1 MQIFVRERMKI
12 LSKSK
17 VAQVFLFFFSPPLW
31 LNTLSL
37 LALWFLSYFF
47 PEKSHRLV
55 ESKTVKG
62 MFATRHRNTCPHSL
76 PIAHQTHRPVD
87 GCKPGWRLGRLNS
100 IRSATHTIPDSLF
113 TCFSQSHKRTALFS
127 WPFLL
132 PTNAARWQ
140 QRHHKVAF
148 LPVVPAPLW
157 RTVVLWR
164 YIFFFFAALQ
174 PQLFHWMTEHSPC
187 NFPLPPSF
195 PRVLALHQICLCA
208 ILITAKAIFMVVFCE
223 NTNLQK
229 RW

>member
-17 VAQVFLFFFSPPLW
+17 VAQVFLFFFFPLW

-76 PIAHQTHRPVD
+76 PIAHQTHRPAD
-87 GCKPGWRLGRLNS
+87 GWKPGWRLGRLNS
-100 IRSATHTIPDSLF
+100 IRSATQTITDSCLLASVRATKNRPLFPD
-113 TCFSQSHKRTALFS
+113 H
-127 WPFLL
+127 FLHI
-132 PTNAARWQ
+132 NAQRWQ

-148 LPVVPAPLW
+148 FSPSYLLLC
-157 RTVVLWR
+157 VL
-164 YIFFFFAALQ
+164 Q
-174 PQLFHWMTEHSPC
+174 
-187 NFPLPPSF
+187 
-195 PRVLALHQICLCA
+195 
-208 ILITAKAIFMVVFCE
+208 
-223 NTNLQK
+223 
-229 RW
+229 

>member
-17 VAQVFLFFFSPPLW
+17 VAQVFLFSFFSPLSLW

-62 MFATRHRNTCPHSL
+62 MFATRHGNTCPRSL

-100 IRSATHTIPDSLF
+100 IRSATQTMADSCLLAPVR
-113 TCFSQSHKRTALFS
+113 KALLS
-127 WPFLL
+127 WPFSAHKCTTMTTPPPQGCIFICTYLL
-132 PTNAARWQ
+132 
-140 QRHHKVAF
+140 
-148 LPVVPAPLW
+148 
-157 RTVVLWR
+157 
-164 YIFFFFAALQ
+164 
-174 PQLFHWMTEHSPC
+174 
-187 NFPLPPSF
+187 
-195 PRVLALHQICLCA
+195 LCG
-208 ILITAKAIFMVVFCE
+208 V
-223 NTNLQK
+223 Q
-229 RW
+229 